1 MRAQKIPLNSRELNT
16 LVEEVDKG
24 GNRKRIEDKLH
35 KKRQTRPS
43 LYPIKLIGLTI
54 EAYQE
59 KRTQQL
65 LLKIKHLRLENML
78 LLEC

>member
-43 LYPIKLIGLTI
+43 LYPIKLIGLPLKPTK
-54 EAYQE
+54 
-59 KRTQQL
+59 KR
-65 LLKIKHLRLENML
+65 EPNNYY
-78 LLEC
+78 